1 MQNYYFDEDGY
12 SIGSGYA
19 NPDNLP
25 PLNATRQAPEQLDG
39 MHPKWTGDAW
49 GYVQDMRGTVYYLP
63 DGSEHTIT
71 EIEGQLPEDATL
83 IKPEPPAPSQEELTQ
98 QRIKE
103 IQSLLTANDLA
114 SVRPLRAKLA
124 GTATEAD
131 DARLAELEE
140 QAQALR
146 AELVTLN
153 AVV

>member
-1 MQNYYFDEDGY
+1 MPTFV
-12 SIGSGYA
+12 S
-19 NPDNLP
+19 
-25 PLNATRQAPEQLDG
+25 
-39 MHPKWTGDAW
+39 
-49 GYVQDMRGTVYYLP
+49 P
-63 DGSEHTIT
+63 DGNFEAW
-71 EIEGQLPEDATL
+71 EA
-83 IKPEPPAPSQEELTQ
+83 KPTGYFEVEEWERDHSTPQPTQDELTQ

-140 QAQALR
+140 QAQKLR

-153 AVV
+153 ALV

>member
-1 MQNYYFDEDGY
+1 MQYYYSSSTKGLYRSDIHGNTIPTDTVVITQAKHMALLAAQSQGKIIQPDQNGY
-12 SIGSGYA
+12 PVA
-19 NPDNLP
+19 VEP
-25 PLNATRQAPEQLDG
+25 PSP
-39 MHPKWTGDAW
+39 
-49 GYVQDMRGTVYYLP
+49 
-63 DGSEHTIT
+63 
-71 EIEGQLPEDATL
+71 
-83 IKPEPPAPSQEELTQ
+83 PEPTQEELTQ

>member
-1 MQNYYFDEDGY
+1 MSVFVSPSGNYEVWDVKP
-12 SIGSGYA
+12 
-19 NPDNLP
+19 N
-25 PLNATRQAPEQLDG
+25 
-39 MHPKWTGDAW
+39 
-49 GYVQDMRGTVYYLP
+49 GYVSVQ
-63 DGSEHTIT
+63 EW
-71 EIEGQLPEDATL
+71 EIENP
-83 IKPEPPAPSQEELTQ
+83 PPAPSQEELTQ

>member
-1 MQNYYFDEDGY
+1 MQVTVIAPDKLVLVDGSALKLSKFDFDEGLHA
-12 SIGSGYA
+12 IQFNGKLGHVEFQ
-19 NPDNLP
+19 
-25 PLNATRQAPEQLDG
+25 T
-39 MHPKWTGDAW
+39 
-49 GYVQDMRGTVYYLP
+49 P
-63 DGSEHTIT
+63 DGGLTTAPVSEYEVQPYVEAWNAEKARLDAIT
-71 EIEGQLPEDATL
+71 P
-83 IKPEPPAPSQEELTQ
+83 PEPTEEEKAQ

>member
-1 MQNYYFDEDGY
+1 MKRYF
-12 SIGSGYA
+12 S
-19 NPDNLP
+19 
-25 PLNATRQAPEQLDG
+25 
-39 MHPKWTGDAW
+39 PKTNSFYIEGITP
-49 GYVQDMRGTVYYLP
+49 VPP
-63 DGSEHTIT
+63 DGVVVTLEQHMKM
-71 EIEGQLPEDATL
+71 QLAKEKGKIIKLDENGRL
-83 IKPEPPAPSQEELTQ
+83 IAVEPPPPPEPTEEEKAQ
-98 QRIKE
+98 QRTKE